1 MSANVEHKALKGCQP
16 PDPNVRIWRYVD
28 LLKLLAFLQTRRLH
42 FSRADKFDDRFEG
55 SLTSLNVADRKRL
68 LKHAFKHDQ
77 TKAQHIAGTWRDI
90 TRNAVRGAYVN
101 CWHASET
108 ESQAMWKLYGT
119 STGSVAIQST
129 YRKLRDV
136 LPSHLCIGE
145 RGNQNEAW
153 RSEVYLGM
161 VQYRDYRSVE
171 ESIPEG
177 NLLYPFM
184 SKRKELQH
192 EQEVRAI
199 ALFGQALAAGSSD
212 GSRMLNRVSMPEG
225 LRAEVDIDRLVET
238 VCVQPGT
245 PPWVKRAIE
254 DLIRKCGWNVEVV
267 PSEID
272 ATPLY

>member
-1 MSANVEHKALKGCQP
+1 MSANIEHPAVKECQP
-16 PDPNVRIWRYVD
+16 PNPDIRIWRYID
-28 LLKLLAFLQTRRLH
+28 LLRLLAFLQTRTLH

-68 LKHAFKHDQ
+68 LQRAFKHDR
-77 TKAQHIAGTWRDI
+77 TTTQHITRTWRDI
-90 TRNAVRGAYVN
+90 TRSAVAYAYVN
-101 CWHASET
+101 CWHAGET

-136 LPSHLCIGE
+136 LPSRLCFDE
-145 RGNQNEAW
+145 QGNQNEAW
-153 RSEVYLGM
+153 RSDVYLGM

-171 ESIPEG
+171 ESVPEG
-177 NLLYPFM
+177 NLMHPFM
-184 SKRKELQH
+184 SKRNELQH
-192 EQEVRAI
+192 EKEVRAF
-199 ALFGQALAAGSSD
+199 AFFGEALAAGSSD
-212 GSRMLNRVSMPEG
+212 GTRTLNKVSMPEG
-225 LRAEVDIDRLVET
+225 LPGEVDIDRLVET

-245 PPWVKRAIE
+245 PPWVKQAIE
-254 DLIRKCGWNVEVV
+254 DLIRKYGWNVEVV